1 MPDSPGGESK
11 AVRYGCVGCL
21 TTVAGFASGGM
32 IGVFVAKIVGSIR
45 NCAPPAELP
54 ACDWQV
60 YAAVGMLIGA
70 VTLPVLALVRLRRG
84 EAEARKSE

>member
-1 MPDSPGGESK
+1 MAQEPAGESR

-21 TTVAGFASGGM
+21 TLVAGLFSGGM
-32 IGVFVAKIVGSIR
+32 VGVLVAKFVGSVR

-70 VTLPVLALVRLRRG
+70 VTLPVIVLMRLRSG
-84 EAEARKSE
+84 EAAERNTR